1 MSRDNGRTTES
12 YSAPLGQVPGGR
24 HYHQSDCSESVLFVF
39 IAFERLHE
47 REIRPSEGVH
57 EGVSRLSESF
67 DSASWKASLTS
78 DSLDPIRLR
87 MVDDFLNRYR
97 LRGMTREEVV
107 SLLGTPRETNYS
119 NYFRDYD
126 LVYWLG
132 SEGGSLSL
140 NSEWL
145 LAIKFS
151 GNGRVSKTALV
162 RE

>member
-1 MSRDNGRTTES
+1 MTTDARPS
-12 YSAPLGQVPGGR
+12 FIRR
-24 HYHQSDCSESVLFVF
+24 HWRKFLLVAIIISLIAASLFLFVF
-39 IAFERLHE
+39 IAFQRLHE
-47 REIRPSEGVH
+47 REIRLSEGVH
-57 EGVSRLSESF
+57 EGVSRLTESF
-67 DSASWKASLTS
+67 DSASWKASLAS

-87 MVDDFLNRYR
+87 MVDDLLHRHR
-97 LRGMTREEVV
+97 LRGMTRAEVV
-107 SLLGTPRETNYS
+107 SLLGTPETNYS

-132 SEGGSLSL
+132 SEGGYLSL

>member
-1 MSRDNGRTTES
+1 MTTDARPSFIRRHWRKFLVVAIIISLIAASRF
-12 YSAPLGQVPGGR
+12 V
-24 HYHQSDCSESVLFVF
+24 FVF
-39 IAFERLHE
+39 IDFERFHE
-47 REIRPSEGVH
+47 REIRPSEGLH

-67 DSASWKASLTS
+67 DSANWKASLTS

-132 SEGGSLSL
+132 SGGGYFSL
-140 NSEWL
+140 NSEWW
-145 LAIKFS
+145 LAIKFG
-151 GNGRVSKTALV
+151 GNGRVSRTALV